1 MKKAAQYTAEENT
14 QDALKLSGMLYKLS
28 ALPFPTVA
36 LVHGN
41 AFGGTFSIA
50 LREEGRGGE
59 GRISTEWG

>member
-1 MKKAAQYTAEENT
+1 MEYMKKAAQYTAEENK

-41 AFGGTFSIA
+41 AFGGK
-50 LREEGRGGE
+50 LR
-59 GRISTEWG
+59 